1 MQPQKIAL
9 SVIMLLGALQLVMS
23 VARLRGAGQRG
34 LKILIKAQSSAQ
46 LAEGLIRY
54 LMWELAL
61 WRGLDVEISLVVDES
76 CEEMRAIEAIMRAEG
91 LLEPPNG
98 FDPDL
103 TFVL

>member
-9 SVIMLLGALQLVMS
+9 SVLILLGALQLVIS
-23 VARLRGAGQRG
+23 VTRPRGTGQG
-34 LKILIKAQSSAQ
+34 KLKILIKAHNSAQ

-54 LMWELAL
+54 LLWELAL
-61 WRGLDVEISLVVDES
+61 WRGLDLEISLVLDES
-76 CEEMRAIEAIMRAEG
+76 CEEMRAIEAIMREEG
-91 LLEPPNG
+91 LLEPQSG